1 LEIVERRRPR
11 MGSGSEGMVE
21 SSTTWIL
28 WFAKHSRGRLCHTNK
43 LQSESSSPPGRMD
56 RTGLLGLPSP
66 KANEDVNTAPS
77 GADENSPARPEARN
91 AR

>member
-1 LEIVERRRPR
+1 
-11 MGSGSEGMVE
+11 
-21 SSTTWIL
+21 
-28 WFAKHSRGRLCHTNK
+28 
-43 LQSESSSPPGRMD
+43 MD